1 MLQNSESF
9 NTSNFAPYL
18 DEVYPEYNN
27 YLLQKHYNQN
37 SFKNYKYC
45 FSPNNYYRNSNG
57 NYILTEKNNINHYS
71 RITNNSSLSNSIKY
85 SKEYEYPLTDRNTL
99 YTNNVNNTLQ
109 NIPRNNGKNSVYSFY
124 NKNYEIKKMSNGNI
138 NQNKSKMFLRMKSN
152 QINSVY
158 KNNEY
163 FSSKHSKMKNI
174 ENNKNNEFSFNCQSN
189 NIYNSFH
196 IKSKSNNV
204 LNNDYF
210 ENSNLNILQSY
221 INKKNITYNNHQTY
235 TNDYSIESIQ
245 QRNDSNLYRL
255 DKYNKS
261 KTNKEIK
268 YSKINITNSKEDIQK
283 LKSLKNKNYNTINKE
298 NYLNNKNIP
307 LPGKKKNT
315 TIIKENYKNI
325 NNKIQPKESANINFM
340 KRITLKD
347 ITNLKQSKHINNN
360 HSFYERKSFS
370 KENHVK
376 KNSNCVLSSNIIP
389 NKKKEKIVKN
399 NNIKFIDNSSFIKTN
414 DTSQTKENIII
425 NKDLNNYGF
434 NFDEIKS
441 LKENLNTNNIDI
453 SYNLRNS
460 NNNTKKSIIKGN
472 DSIIINIDGEN
483 FKTLGNINKFDL
495 NKEKKD
501 RNNLKKLFLSPIP
514 TRKSIIKEKIKK
526 LNINQCKSNMFSIIP
541 RPNTYR
547 PSIKRKIKKIKK
559 VFSMKNII
567 QLNNINNKSYEEDF
581 IIKEN
586 KNKNYNY
593 KPQISVRLTLFKDK
607 NHFNEKYF
615 LVNYFFSENI
625 KNKPDSE
632 ESDY

>member
-27 YLLQKHYNQN
+27 YLLQQHYNQN

-45 FSPNNYYRNSNG
+45 FSPNNCYRNSNG
-57 NYILTEKNNINHYS
+57 NYFLTEKNNINHYS

-85 SKEYEYPLTDRNTL
+85 TKEYEYPLTDRNTL
-99 YTNNVNNTLQ
+99 YSNNVNNTLQ
-109 NIPRNNGKNSVYSFY
+109 NISRINGKNCVYSFH
-124 NKNYEIKKMSNGNI
+124 NKNQEIKKLSNANI
-138 NQNKSKMFLRMKSN
+138 NQNKRKMFHTMKSN
-152 QINSVY
+152 QNNSVH

-163 FSSKHSKMKNI
+163 INFKSFKMKNI
-174 ENNKNNEFSFNCQSN
+174 ENNNKNEFSFNNQSN

-196 IKSKSNNV
+196 IKSKSNA

-210 ENSNLNILQSY
+210 ENSNMNNLQAY
-221 INKKNITYNNHQTY
+221 INKKNNTFNNHNLTY
-235 TNDYSIESIQ
+235 TNDYTIESIQ
-245 QRNDSNLYRL
+245 QKNDNNLYKS

-261 KTNKEIK
+261 RTNKEIK
-268 YSKINITNSKEDIQK
+268 YSKINNINSKNDIQK
-283 LKSLKNKNYNTINKE
+283 IKSLKNKNDNGINKE
-298 NYLNNKNIP
+298 NNLNSKNIP

-315 TIIKENYKNI
+315 TIVTENYKNI
-325 NNKIQPKESANINFM
+325 NNKIQSKESANINFK
-340 KRITLKD
+340 KRITLRD
-347 ITNLKQSKHINNN
+347 ITNLKESKHIKNN

-370 KENHVK
+370 KENHIK

-399 NNIKFIDNSSFIKTN
+399 NNTKFIDNSSFIKTN
-414 DTSQTKENIII
+414 DTSRTKENIII
-425 NKDLNNYGF
+425 NKNSNNCGLD
-434 NFDEIKS
+434 FDEIKS
-441 LKENLNTNNIDI
+441 LKENINTNNVDI
-453 SYNLRNS
+453 SYNLRKS
-460 NNNTKKSIIKGN
+460 NNNIERSILKGN
-472 DSIIINIDGEN
+472 DSIIINIDSEN

-501 RNNLKKLFLSPIP
+501 KNNFKKLFLSPIP

-526 LNINQCKSNMFSIIP
+526 ININQCKANMFSIIP

-581 IIKEN
+581 IIKDN

-593 KPQISVRLTLFKDK
+593 KPQISVRLTLFNDK

-625 KNKPDSE
+625 KNKPDSD

>member
-18 DEVYPEYNN
+18 NDVYPEYNN
-27 YLLQKHYNQN
+27 YLLPKHYNQN

-45 FSPNNYYRNSNG
+45 FSPNNYYRNSNE
-57 NYILTEKNNINHYS
+57 NYILTEKNHINHYS

-99 YTNNVNNTLQ
+99 YSNNVNNTLQ

-124 NKNYEIKKMSNGNI
+124 NKNHEIKKMSNGNI

-163 FSSKHSKMKNI
+163 FSSKHSKMKNL
-174 ENNKNNEFSFNCQSN
+174 ENNNNNEFSFNCQSN

-196 IKSKSNNV
+196 IKSKSNV

-235 TNDYSIESIQ
+235 TNDYSIESIK

-347 ITNLKQSKHINNN
+347 ISNLKQSKHINNN

-370 KENHVK
+370 KENHAK

-389 NKKKEKIVKN
+389 NKKKDKIVKN

-472 DSIIINIDGEN
+472 DSIIINIDGQN
-483 FKTLGNINKFDL
+483 FKTLGNINKFDFPNGEL
-495 NKEKKD
+495 YMRMNYLFRLAENVYKSKDINKE
-501 RNNLKKLFLSPIP
+501 
-514 TRKSIIKEKIKK
+514 
-526 LNINQCKSNMFSIIP
+526 
-541 RPNTYR
+541 
-547 PSIKRKIKKIKK
+547 
-559 VFSMKNII
+559 
-567 QLNNINNKSYEEDF
+567 NKSYENNNILPRIYIAIMKD
-581 IIKEN
+581 ISKRNALHIN
-586 KNKNYNY
+586 KFSKKVICQKCNN
-593 KPQISVRLTLFKDK
+593 LLFKDNNSEIK
-607 NHFNEKYF
+607 FINKSGKKTLQIICGECHNLSEIIYF
-615 LVNYFFSENI
+615 
-625 KNKPDSE
+625 
-632 ESDY
+632 